1 MGKHAFWMV
10 SFQCLAKSLIVI
22 QQICRNCPAECGYK
36 KSYITMSMLRNQRT
50 PHFVSQVF
58 TILNTDII
66 HWKCLYFS
74 GQFSW
79 DLNMKG
85 EPAQLHWIVWL
96 YMCSAFIGHTADE
109 KMSPFA
115 CCLNKVFV
123 TPVIFFQHPP
133 HHHYCYCHLYLL
145 NHHYPPCIILCQVDM
160 VHILESYL
168 LYT

>member
-36 KSYITMSMLRNQRT
+36 KSYITMSMLSNQRT
-50 PHFVSQVF
+50 PYFVSQVF

-85 EPAQLHWIVWL
+85 ELAQLHWIVWL

-109 KMSPFA
+109 MSPFA
-115 CCLNKVFV
+115 CCLIKDFV
-123 TPVIFFQHPP
+123 TAVIF
-133 HHHYCYCHLYLL
+133 HHH
-145 NHHYPPCIILCQVDM
+145 
-160 VHILESYL
+160 
-168 LYT
+168 